1 MASLWC
7 NCYQTLQVTK
17 WFQPEA
23 MIMYAN
29 PDDDDEEA
37 GFYDDLLLDDFDR
50 NWISVG
56 MKVGCAW
63 ICGILYLLYLLLPGK

>member
-1 MASLWC
+1 MR
-7 NCYQTLQVTK
+7 QTLQVTK

-23 MIMYAN
+23 MIMYTN
-29 PDDDDEEA
+29 PDDDEEA

-63 ICGILYLLYLLLPGK
+63 TCGILYLVYLLLPGK

>member
-1 MASLWC
+1 M
-7 NCYQTLQVTK
+7 TK

-29 PDDDDEEA
+29 PDDDEDA

-63 ICGILYLLYLLLPGK
+63 TCGILYLVYLLLPGKLFMSESGL